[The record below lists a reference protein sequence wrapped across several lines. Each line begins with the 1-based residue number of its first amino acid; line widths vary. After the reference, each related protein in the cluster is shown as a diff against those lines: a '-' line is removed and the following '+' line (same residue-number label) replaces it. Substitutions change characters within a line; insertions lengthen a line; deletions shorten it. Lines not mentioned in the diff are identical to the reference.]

1 MEKIPLYK
9 VFMSSTAGEAVNEV
23 LYSGFIGEGEKV
35 EEFEK
40 KLCEYLDV
48 EFGLVVNSCTS
59 ALQVVLHFLNP
70 RLHKWKDIITAPLS
84 CFATVSSIVAAGLR
98 PRWVDVDPNTCNVDL
113 KDLKRRINRD
123 TIIILLVHFAGNP
136 IDYDFLD
143 HILSEHE
150 KEHGYRPSVVE
161 DCAQAFGSKSNG
173 RFVGTHGNISCFSF
187 QAVKP
192 LTTGDGGFIVVPN
205 KEIYDSLKL
214 LRWYGLDRNKP
225 RETQDV
231 SNPGFKFNMN
241 NISAAIGIENLKNI
255 DEILGCQI
263 SNYKFFVDE
272 LSDVDGLELI
282 EINEN
287 YCTNGC
293 ILPLKVEQ
301 KLNFEK
307 HMNFCGI
314 ESKLIHRR
322 IDAHSCF
329 EIDKETL
336 PGLDDLEK
344 KLTCIPCGWW
354 VDNEGRE
361 YIVDCIKKG
370 W

>member
-1 MEKIPLYK
+1 MDK

-84 CFATVSSIVAAGLR
+84 CFATVSSIVDAGLR

-150 KEHGYRPSVVE
+150 KEYGYRPSVVE

-214 LRWYGLDRNKP
+214 LRWYGLDRNEP

-231 SNPGFKFNMN
+231 SKPGFKFNMN

-272 LSDVDGLELI
+272 LSNVDGLELI
-282 EINEN
+282 ETNEN
-287 YCTNGC
+287 YCTNG
-293 ILPLKVEQ
+293 
-301 KLNFEK
+301 
-307 HMNFCGI
+307 
-314 ESKLIHRR
+314 
-322 IDAHSCF
+322 
-329 EIDKETL
+329 
-336 PGLDDLEK
+336 
-344 KLTCIPCGWW
+344 
-354 VDNEGRE
+354 
-361 YIVDCIKKG
+361 
-370 W
+370 